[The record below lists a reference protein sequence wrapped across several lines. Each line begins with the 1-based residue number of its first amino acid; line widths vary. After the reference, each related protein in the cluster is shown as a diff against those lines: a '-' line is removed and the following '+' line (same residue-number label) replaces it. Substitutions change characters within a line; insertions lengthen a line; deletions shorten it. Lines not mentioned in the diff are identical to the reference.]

1 MVKKE
6 ASDIQRMKSVS
17 SMFDLVAK
25 TKGTLIAPREVIN
38 NLQLLAPEAVLTLER
53 LMKTSKADSVKLK
66 AALEILALGGVNKET
81 TVRVTHEVT
90 DLDDKEIDSRLADL
104 LGVAHGIVI
113 EGEATAMPIT
123 PIREELD
130 NEERREEAVAH

>member
-53 LMKTSKADSVKLK
+53 LMKTSKADSVRLK
-66 AALEILALGGVNKET
+66 AAMEILALGGVNKET
-81 TVRVTHEVT
+81 TVRVT
-90 DLDDKEIDSRLADL
+90 S
-104 LGVAHGIVI
+104 
-113 EGEATAMPIT
+113 
-123 PIREELD
+123 
-130 NEERREEAVAH
+130 

>member
-53 LMKTSKADSVKLK
+53 LMKTSKADSVRLK
-66 AALEILALGGVNKET
+66 AAMEILALGGVNKET